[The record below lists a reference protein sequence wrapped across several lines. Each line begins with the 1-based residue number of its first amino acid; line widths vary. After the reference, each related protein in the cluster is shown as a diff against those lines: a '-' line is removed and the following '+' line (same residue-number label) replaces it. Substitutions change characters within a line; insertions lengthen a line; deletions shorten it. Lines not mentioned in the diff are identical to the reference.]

1 MQYTAHIRK
10 SDNEEQTVI
19 SHLCKTAEFAENYAA
34 AVGIGDLL
42 KLAALMH
49 DMGKFTEKFNE
60 YIHGQGNHYRGEID
74 HSFAGAKFIFEYAA
88 EINEPAAY
96 ETAAFIGRIIISHH
110 GLHDWLDEN
119 GEDCFAKRIEKSDG
133 YKEAFAAFS
142 EAFGD
147 KTDELFKAAMEEYAL
162 VRAKIHKIS
171 KGKKDFAFYL
181 GMLERL
187 AESMLIDADRTDTAD
202 FMSDSVTEQSFETKR
217 VWEEIQ
223 ERLSEKLAGFSGRSD
238 RISLR
243 RADISERCAAFAD
256 HKAGVCR
263 LIVPTGGGK
272 TLSSLRYAVSCCR
285 EYGMERIFY
294 IAPFMSI
301 LEQNSDI
308 IRSICTDEFFLE
320 HHSNVL
326 QETDSEEELAEYELR
341 AEKWDKP
348 VIATT
353 MVQFLNALFLGKS
366 TAVRRMHRLCNS
378 VIIIDEVQSVPVK
391 CINMFNMAV
400 NFLAKICGS
409 TVVLCSATQPV
420 FDRTEFPVIFDE
432 RKDITG
438 SFDEDFDIF
447 RRTKLIPALTVSGY
461 SFEEA
466 ADFCYEKYLC
476 SGSLLAV
483 MNTKRAAAE
492 VFRLIKQKNEN
503 ADEENKAFL
512 FHLSTNMCP
521 EHRKKMISEAVGRL
535 GRKEKVI
542 CVTTQLIEAGVDI
555 SFGCVVRSMAGM
567 DNAAQAAGRCNRNGE
582 ADSVSPVYIINVR
595 DERLS
600 GLQEITAAQ
609 SASRLVIDSGKFE
622 DMLLPEAMEAYFGK
636 LYHERGN
643 EMNFAVRDK
652 NENLVELLSLNSNR
666 FALKKKNSL
675 KYSAQAFKTA
685 GDIFE
690 VIDSETIGIIV
701 PYSKDAQDLIDRL
714 DCEIYSPNE
723 AAKLMRKA
731 QRYTV
736 GVYEQ
741 MKNRLFEAGAVRP
754 LKSGALALEKRFYDA
769 DIGITLDGAPPEE
782 LIF

>member
-1 MQYTAHIRK
+1 MKYAAHIRK
-10 SDNEEQTVI
+10 PDNEEQSVI
-19 SHLCKTAEFAENYAA
+19 SHLCGTAKFAEKYAEK
-34 AVGIGDLL
+34 VGIGNLL

-60 YIHGQGNHYRGEID
+60 YIHGQGDHYRGEID
-74 HSFAGAKFIFEYAA
+74 HSYAGAKFISEYASGM
-88 EINEPAAY
+88 NDPSAY

-119 GEDCFAKRIEKSDG
+119 GDDCFAKRIDKDVD
-133 YKEAFAAFS
+133 YNKATAAFS

-147 KTDELFKAAMEEYAL
+147 KTDELFQAARNEYIA
-162 VRAKIHKIS
+162 VRAKIAKIC

-181 GMLERL
+181 GMFERL

-202 FMSDSVTEQSFETKR
+202 FMSDSVTEQNFETQK
-217 VWEEIQ
+217 VWEEI
-223 ERLSEKLAGFSGRSD
+223 EGRLSEKLAGFSGKKD

-243 RADISERCAAFAD
+243 RTDISERCAAFAD

-272 TLSSLRYAVSCCR
+272 TLSSLRYAVKCCR
-285 EYGMERIFY
+285 EYDMERIFY

-308 IRSICTDEFFLE
+308 IRNICTDEFFLE

-326 QETDSEEELAEYELR
+326 QETDSDEELAEYELR

-378 VIIIDEVQSVPVK
+378 VIIIDEVQTVPVK
-391 CINMFNMAV
+391 CINMFNLAV

-432 RKDITG
+432 KKDITG
-438 SFDEDFDIF
+438 SYSEDFEVF

-466 ADFCYEKYLC
+466 ANFCYEKYLC
-476 SGSLLAV
+476 NGSLLVV
-483 MNTKRAAAE
+483 MNTKKSAAE
-492 VFRLIKQKNEN
+492 IFRLIKQKNDN
-503 ADEENKAFL
+503 ADEERKAFL
-512 FHLSTNMCP
+512 IHLSNNMCP
-521 EHRKKMISEAVGRL
+521 EHRKKMISEAVERL
-535 GRKEKVI
+535 KRHDKVI
-542 CVTTQLIEAGVDI
+542 CVTTQLIEAGVDV

-582 ADSVSPVYIINVR
+582 IDGVSPVYIINVR
-595 DERLS
+595 DERLA
-600 GLQEITAAQ
+600 GLQEIKSAQ
-609 SASRLVIDSGKFE
+609 DASRIIINSKKYE

-636 LYHERGN
+636 YYHEREGD
-643 EMNFAVRDK
+643 MNFVTPDK
-652 NENLVELLSLNSNR
+652 KDNLVELLSLDTNR
-666 FALKKKNSL
+666 FVMKKKPAL

-685 GDIFE
+685 GEIFE
-690 VIDSETIGIIV
+690 VIDSETVGIIV
-701 PYSKDAQDLIDRL
+701 PYNDDAKDLIDRL
-714 DCEIYSPNE
+714 NCEIYSPYDSS
-723 AAKLMRKA
+723 KLIRKV
-731 QRYTV
+731 QKYTV
-736 GVYEQ
+736 GVYND
-741 MKNRLFEAGAVRP
+741 MKNRLFEAGAVRQ
-754 LKSGALALEKRFYDA
+754 LKSGVLALEKRFYND
-769 DIGITLDGAPPEE
+769 DIGITFDGAPPET